1 MSGCADCARALSTV
15 YTRLLRHRAESMS
28 IHNCHVA
35 CGVTMIDR
43 GPAQD
48 GTELRGTLHYPASHR
63 RVERVLA
70 RKSER
75 DMHSHVFSWGRA
87 PRGRRARA

>member
-1 MSGCADCARALSTV
+1 
-15 YTRLLRHRAESMS
+15 
-28 IHNCHVA
+28 
-35 CGVTMIDR
+35 MIDR